1 MRGVGAQPGATGVP
15 LRPPVPP
22 QRHDC
27 PQLRLLRLL
36 RRGGAA
42 GRRPP
47 RAVRAPR
54 VRVAAY
60 GGEGAC

>member
-1 MRGVGAQPGATGVP
+1 MSGVGVAARRYGVP

-47 RAVRAPR
+47 RAVRAR
-54 VRVAAY
+54 A
-60 GGEGAC
+60 GG